1 LREAS
6 RAAAHAIWRAALA
19 AGNVGPLVDRALG
32 RLSVDPSHPSWRHVF
47 VFGCGKASG
56 AMAAAVERTLGRR
69 ITEGLVVV
77 KDGYTV
83 PTARVVLR
91 EAGHPVPDARGQA
104 AAEEIVRRVRP
115 AGADDAVLFLVS
127 GGGSALTPA
136 PVRPITLA
144 EKQETTRLLLGA
156 GATINELNAVR
167 KHVSLFKGGQLARA
181 AAPAT
186 LISLILSDV
195 IGDPLDVIASGP
207 TAPDPTTFAEALA
220 VLERRGV
227 GYLVSN
233 AVRARLE
240 AGARGE
246 VEETPKPGDRAF
258 ERVTNVVIGNN
269 ALVVAAAAVGGW
281 ALLARARESIVVPPA
296 APPAP
301 TGPTATTSPT
311 PSTASTISTN
321 LHPQR
326 VASHLDTLGWTI
338 QLAAYASL
346 DKALAH
352 ADRLAA
358 DAGVPALVTP
368 APQSGNGPVWYRV
381 LAGSYA
387 TRAAAGSARAGLW
400 RRGIAGEG
408 VGDLLLAP
416 YSYHAP
422 AGASLDTLRR
432 RGLPAVRWSN
442 GVILLGAFEAPE
454 QAAYT
459 QAALKRAGVRA
470 NLLPRMGAGGGGPP

>member
-1 LREAS
+1 MGGPEMAPETAQRSSRRGEA
-6 RAAAHAIWRAALA
+6 AARLDAHAIWRAALA
-19 AGNVGPLVDRALG
+19 AGNVAPLVDRALD
-32 RLSVDPSHPSWRHVF
+32 RLRFDLTHPSWRHLL

-83 PTARVVLR
+83 PTARVLLR

-167 KHVSLFKGGQLARA
+167 KHLSLFKGGQLARA

-207 TAPDPTTFAEALA
+207 TAPDPTTFIDALA
-220 VLERRGV
+220 VLERRGI
-227 GYLVSN
+227 GYLVPD
-233 AVRARLE
+233 AVHARLE

-246 VEETPKPGDRAF
+246 VEETPKPGDPAF

-269 ALVVAAAAVGGW
+269 ALVVDAAAAEARRLGYRAEVLTRSLQGEAREV
-281 ALLARARESIVVPPA
+281 ALELVTRARALPPRSCLIAGGETTVTVRGRGRGGRCQEFALAAALQLCPDDRVVVLA
-296 APPAP
+296 AG
-301 TGPTATTSPT
+301 TDGTDGPTDAAGGVADAETVARGERAGQGARRALEDNDAYTFLSAAGDLIVSGPT
-311 PSTASTISTN
+311 NTN
-321 LHPQR
+321 L
-326 VASHLDTLGWTI
+326 LDL
-338 QLAAYASL
+338 Y
-346 DKALAH
+346 
-352 ADRLAA
+352 
-358 DAGVPALVTP
+358 
-368 APQSGNGPVWYRV
+368 
-381 LAGSYA
+381 
-387 TRAAAGSARAGLW
+387 
-400 RRGIAGEG
+400 
-408 VGDLLLAP
+408 LLLR
-416 YSYHAP
+416 
-422 AGASLDTLRR
+422 D
-432 RGLPAVRWSN
+432 
-442 GVILLGAFEAPE
+442 
-454 QAAYT
+454 
-459 QAALKRAGVRA
+459 
-470 NLLPRMGAGGGGPP
+470 